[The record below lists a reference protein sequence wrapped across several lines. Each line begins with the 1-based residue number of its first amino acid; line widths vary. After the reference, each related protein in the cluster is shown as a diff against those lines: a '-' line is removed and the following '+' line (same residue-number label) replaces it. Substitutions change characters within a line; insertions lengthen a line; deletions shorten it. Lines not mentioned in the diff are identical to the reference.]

1 MEEKGALS
9 RLNHMW
15 RLQEA
20 LLYVFIQG
28 IGFLYSTKTS
38 LVRHDPFRD
47 LQESFSSTGLSV
59 GRRSEEME
67 KFSLIPVPQ
76 QKSVKAETIF
86 IHPLSPVD
94 SSKGRLQE
102 EGTVVA
108 GHDKDTVPLALL

>member
-1 MEEKGALS
+1 MEEKGALP

-15 RLQEA
+15 RL
-20 LLYVFIQG
+20 LYIFIQG
-28 IGFLYSTKTS
+28 IGFIYSIKAS

-47 LQESFSSTGLSV
+47 PQESFSRTGFSV

-76 QKSVKAETIF
+76 QKSIKAETAF
-86 IHPLSPVD
+86 IHPLIPVD
-94 SSKGRLQE
+94 SSRGRLQG